1 MLTFAGSNTQDT
13 TKMARTTPLN
23 CYRNVGIMAHI
34 DAGKTTTTE
43 RILLYTGRTHKIGE
57 VHDGGATMDWMEQ
70 EQERG
75 ITITSAATT
84 CFWKGM
90 DKQFEDHRINI
101 IDTPGHVDF
110 TIEVER
116 SLKVLDG
123 ACAVFCAVGGVE
135 PQSETVWRQANKYNV
150 PRIGFVNK
158 MDRAGADFL
167 RVCKQI
173 KTRLGGNPVPM
184 QIAIGAEEN
193 FEGVIDLISMKA
205 IFWNEADQGATYG
218 TRDIPAELQELAE
231 QKREFMIEAAAEAND
246 ELMGKYLEEAEL
258 SDDEIREGIR
268 SRAIKSEIIPMF
280 CGSAFKNKGVQAVL
294 DAMIMYMP
302 SPLDVDAITG
312 ILDDKDETLAPRK
325 ADDDEP
331 FAALAFKIATDPFVG
346 NLTFFRVY
354 SGVLKAGDFV
364 YNSSKGKKERIGRMV
379 QMHANEREEIKEVRA
394 GDIAAAIGLKDVAT
408 GDTLCDLKQ
417 KIVLERMEFPEPV
430 IALAVEPKTKADQ
443 EKMGIALG
451 KLAAED
457 PSFRVSTDEETG
469 QTIIAGMGELH
480 LDIIVDRMVREFD
493 VECNV
498 GAPQVSYREAITT
511 MVEHQHKFAKQSGG
525 RGQYGHVY
533 LRIEP
538 QEPGV
543 GYEFVDEIKGG
554 VIPKEYVPAVNKGIV
569 EQMENGVLAGFP
581 LVDIKVTVYDGSY
594 HDVDSSEMAFKIA
607 ASKCLSEGVRMANPQ
622 LLEPMMAVEVS
633 TPEDYMGDV
642 MGDINRRR
650 GIVGAMEDTPVGKQV
665 KAEVPLA
672 EMFGYANDLR
682 SMTQGRASYSMEF
695 AKYTVA
701 PKNVADEV
709 IEKLNK

>member
-1 MLTFAGSNTQDT
+1 
-13 TKMARTTPLN
+13 MARNHPISR
-23 CYRNVGIMAHI
+23 YRNVGIMAHI

-84 CFWKGM
+84 CMWKGM
-90 DKQFEDHRINI
+90 DEQFDEHRINI

-158 MDRAGADFL
+158 MDRAGANFL
-167 RVCKQI
+167 RVCEQI

-184 QIAIGAEEN
+184 QIAIGAEED
-193 FEGVIDLISMKA
+193 FKGVVDLLSMKA
-205 IFWNEADQGATYG
+205 IYWNEEDQGATYEAK
-218 TRDIPAELQELAE
+218 DIPADLQDLAAE
-231 QKREFMIEAAAEAND
+231 KREFMVESAAEASD
-246 ELMGKYLEEAEL
+246 ELMEKYLEGGDL
-258 SDDEIREGIR
+258 SIEEIREGIR
-268 SRAIKSEIIPMF
+268 TQTIKSEIIPMF

-294 DAMIMYMP
+294 DAMIYYMP
-302 SPLDVDAITG
+302 APIDVESIQG
-312 ILDDKDETLAPRK
+312 ILDDKDETIAPRNP
-325 ADDDEP
+325 DDEEP

-346 NLTFFRVY
+346 TLTFFRVY
-354 SGVLKAGDFV
+354 SGTLKAGDFV

-379 QMHANEREEIKEVRA
+379 QMHSNDREEIKEVRA
-394 GDIAAAIGLKDVAT
+394 GDIAAAIGLKDVTT
-408 GDTLCDLKQ
+408 GDTLCDLKE

-430 IALAVEPKTKADQ
+430 IALAVEPKTKVDQ

-457 PSFRVSTDEETG
+457 PSFRVSSDEESG

-480 LDIIVDRMVREFD
+480 LDIIVDRMMREFD
-493 VECNV
+493 VACNV

-511 MVEHQHKFAKQSGG
+511 LVEHQHKFAKQSGG
-525 RGQYGHVY
+525 RGQYGHVH

-538 QEPGV
+538 QEPGT

-554 VIPKEYVPAVNKGIV
+554 VIPKEYIPAVNKGIQ

-581 LVDIKVTVYDGSY
+581 LVDLKVTVYDGSY
-594 HDVDSSEMAFKIA
+594 HDVDSNEMAFKIA
-607 ASKCLSEGVRMANPQ
+607 ASKCLSEGVRLANPQ
-622 LLEPMMAVEVS
+622 LLEPMMAVEIT

-650 GIVGAMEDTPVGKQV
+650 GLVGTMEDIPMGKQL
-665 KAEVPLA
+665 KADVPLA

-695 AKYTVA
+695 SKYVAA
-701 PKNVADEV
+701 PKNVADDV
-709 IEKLNK
+709 IEKINK

>member
-1 MLTFAGSNTQDT
+1 
-13 TKMARTTPLN
+13 MARNHPLSR
-23 CYRNVGIMAHI
+23 YRNVGVMAHI

-43 RILLYTGRTHKIGE
+43 RVLLYTGRTHKIGE

-84 CFWKGM
+84 CMWKGM
-90 DKQFEDHRINI
+90 DEQFEEHRINI

-123 ACAVFCAVGGVE
+123 ALALFCAVGGVE

-167 RVCKQI
+167 RVCEQI
-173 KTRLGGNPVPM
+173 RTRLGGNPVPM
-184 QIAIGAEEN
+184 QIAIGAEEG
-193 FEGVIDLISMKA
+193 FKGVVDLITMKA
-205 IFWNEADQGATYG
+205 IFWNEEDQGATYE
-218 TRDIPAELQELAE
+218 TTDVPADLLDLAE
-231 QKREFMIEAAAEAND
+231 EKREAMVEAAAEAND
-246 ELMGKYLEEAEL
+246 VLMEKYLEEGEL
-258 SDDEIREGIR
+258 TNDEIKEGIR
-268 SRAIKSEIIPMF
+268 HQTINSQIIPMF
-280 CGSAFKNKGVQAVL
+280 CGSAFKNKGVQAAL
-294 DAMIMYMP
+294 DAIIMYMP
-302 SPLDVDAITG
+302 SPVEVDPIEG
-312 ILDDKDETLAPRK
+312 ILDDKDETRAPRP
-325 ADDDEP
+325 ASDDEP

-346 NLTFFRVY
+346 TLTFFRVY

-379 QMHANEREEIKEVRA
+379 QMHSNERDEIKEVRA
-394 GDIAAAIGLKDVAT
+394 GDIAAAIGLKDVTT
-408 GDTLCDLKQ
+408 GDTLCDMKE

-457 PSFRVSTDEETG
+457 PSFRVSSDEESG

-480 LDIIVDRMVREFD
+480 LDIIVDRMKREFD

-511 MVEHQHKFAKQSGG
+511 LVEHQHKFAKQSGG

-554 VIPKEYVPAVNKGIV
+554 VIPKEYIPAVNKGV
-569 EQMENGVLAGFP
+569 QEQMENGVLAGFP

-594 HDVDSSEMAFKIA
+594 HDVDSNEMAFKIA
-607 ASKCLSEGVRMANPQ
+607 ASKCLAEGVRLANPQ
-622 LLEPMMAVEVS
+622 LLEPMMSVEII
-633 TPEDYMGDV
+633 TPEEYMGDV
-642 MGDINRRR
+642 MGDLNRRR
-650 GIVGAMEDTPVGKQV
+650 GLVGAMEDLPNGKQL
-665 KAEVPLA
+665 KADVPLA

-682 SMTQGRASYSMEF
+682 SATQGRASYSMEF
-695 AKYTVA
+695 SKYTAA
-701 PKNVADEV
+701 PKNVADDV
-709 IEKLNK
+709 IAKLNK

>member
-1 MLTFAGSNTQDT
+1 
-13 TKMARTTPLN
+13 MARNHPLEH
-23 CYRNVGIMAHI
+23 YRNVGVMAHI

-43 RILLYTGRTHKIGE
+43 RVLLYTGRTHKIGE

-84 CFWKGM
+84 CMWKGM
-90 DKQFEDHRINI
+90 DEQFEEHRINI

-123 ACAVFCAVGGVE
+123 ALALFCAVGGVE

-167 RVCKQI
+167 RVCEQI
-173 KTRLGGNPVPM
+173 KTRLGANPVPM
-184 QIAIGAEEN
+184 QIAIGAEED
-193 FEGVIDLISMKA
+193 FKGVVDLITMKA
-205 IFWNEADQGATYG
+205 IYWNEEDQGATYEA
-218 TRDIPAELQELAE
+218 RDIPAELQDLAE
-231 QKREFMIEAAAEAND
+231 EKREFMIESAADAND
-246 ELMGKYLEEAEL
+246 ELTEKYLEEGTL
-258 SDDEIREGIR
+258 SNDEIKAGIR
-268 SRAIKSEIIPMF
+268 TQTIGNKIIPMF
-280 CGSAFKNKGVQAVL
+280 CGSAFKNKGVQAAL
-294 DAMIMYMP
+294 DAIIMYMP
-302 SPLDVDAITG
+302 SPLDVDAIEG
-312 ILDDKDETLAPRK
+312 ILDDKDETRAPRPA
-325 ADDDEP
+325 ADEEP

-346 NLTFFRVY
+346 TLTFFRVY

-379 QMHANEREEIKEVRA
+379 QMHSNERDEIKEVRA
-394 GDIAAAIGLKDVAT
+394 GDIAAAIGLKDVTT
-408 GDTLCDLKQ
+408 GDTLCDMKE

-457 PSFRVSTDEETG
+457 PSFRVSSDEESG

-480 LDIIVDRMVREFD
+480 LDIIVDRMRREFD

-498 GAPQVSYREAITT
+498 GAPQVAYREAITT
-511 MVEHQHKFAKQSGG
+511 LVEHQHKFAKQSGG

-538 QEPGV
+538 QEPGA

-554 VIPKEYVPAVNKGIV
+554 AIPKEYIPAVNKGV
-569 EQMENGVLAGFP
+569 QEQMENGVLAGFP
-581 LVDIKVTVYDGSY
+581 LVDMKVTVYDGSY
-594 HDVDSSEMAFKIA
+594 HDVDSNEMAFKVA
-607 ASKCLSEGVRMANPQ
+607 ASKCLSEGVRLANPQ
-622 LLEPMMAVEVS
+622 LLEPMMAVEII
-633 TPEDYMGDV
+633 TPEEYMGDV
-642 MGDINRRR
+642 MGDLNRRR
-650 GIVGAMEDTPVGKQV
+650 GLVGAMEDLPNGKQL
-665 KAEVPLA
+665 KADVPLA

-682 SMTQGRASYSMEF
+682 SATQGRASYSMEF
-695 AKYTVA
+695 SKYTAA

>member
-1 MLTFAGSNTQDT
+1 
-13 TKMARTTPLN
+13 MARNHPLSR
-23 CYRNVGIMAHI
+23 YRNVGIMAHI

-84 CFWKGM
+84 CMWKGM
-90 DKQFEDHRINI
+90 DDQFDEHRINI

-167 RVCKQI
+167 RVCEQV

-184 QIAIGAEEN
+184 QIAIGAEED
-193 FEGVIDLISMKA
+193 FKGVVDLITMKA
-205 IFWNEADQGATYG
+205 IYWNEEDQGATYE
-218 TRDIPAELQELAE
+218 TKDIPADLQDLADE
-231 QKREFMIEAAAEAND
+231 KREFMIESAAEAND
-246 ELMGKYLEEAEL
+246 DLMEKYLEEGEL
-258 SDDEIREGIR
+258 SDDEIKEGIR
-268 SRAIKSEIIPMF
+268 LQTIKSEIIPMF

-294 DAMIMYMP
+294 DAMIIYMP
-302 SPLDVDAITG
+302 SPLDVESITG
-312 ILDDKDETLAPRK
+312 ILDDKDETVAPRN
-325 ADDDEP
+325 ADDNEP

-346 NLTFFRVY
+346 TLTFFRVY

-364 YNSSKGKKERIGRMV
+364 FNSSKEKKERIGRMV
-379 QMHANEREEIKEVRA
+379 QMHSNERDEIKEVRA
-394 GDIAAAIGLKDVAT
+394 GDIAAAIGLKDVTT
-408 GDTLCDLKQ
+408 GDTLCDLKE

-457 PSFRVSTDEETG
+457 PSFRVSSDEESG

-480 LDIIVDRMVREFD
+480 LDIIVDRMIREFD

-511 MVEHQHKFAKQSGG
+511 LVEHQHKFAKQSGG

-538 QEPGV
+538 QEPGA

-554 VIPKEYVPAVNKGIV
+554 VIPKEYIPAVNKGV
-569 EQMENGVLAGFP
+569 QEQMENGVLAGFP

-594 HDVDSSEMAFKIA
+594 HDVDSNEMAFKIA
-607 ASKCLSEGVRMANPQ
+607 ASKCLAEGVRMANPQ
-622 LLEPMMAVEVS
+622 LLEPMMAVEIV

-642 MGDINRRR
+642 MGDLNRRR
-650 GIVGAMEDTPVGKQV
+650 GLVGAMEDLPNGKQL
-665 KAEVPLA
+665 KADVPLA

-695 AKYTVA
+695 SKYTAA
-701 PKNVADEV
+701 PKNVAAEV